1 MTILK
6 TLLEMWEHYRRER
19 AEREA
24 LRLLVARGDRRLL
37 RDAGL
42 MLTERDRC
50 EPLPQAKE
58 RRWTAPLIRLPPPSP
73 RKRGEGDGAPFS
85 QNNGPREE
93 GKDLGWFP
101 SPRLRG
107 EGGRQAG

>member
-42 MLTERDRC
+42 MLAEKDRC
-50 EPLPQAKE
+50 EPLPRAKE
-58 RRWTAPLIRLPPPSP
+58 RRWTAPLIRLPPPLP
-73 RKRGEGDGAPFS
+73 RRKI
-85 QNNGPREE
+85 RERVT
-93 GKDLGWFP
+93 P
-101 SPRLRG
+101 SSNRP
-107 EGGRQAG
+107 AA